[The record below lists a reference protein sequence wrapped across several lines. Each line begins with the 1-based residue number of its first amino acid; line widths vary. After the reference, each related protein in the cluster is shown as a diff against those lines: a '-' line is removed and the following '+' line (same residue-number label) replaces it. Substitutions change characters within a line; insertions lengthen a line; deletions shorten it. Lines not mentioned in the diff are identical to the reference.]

1 MGFSLFLFKNPIG
14 RRRRGDDN
22 QETKFKLYLKT
33 HLVKGESIQLQKIKK
48 AVIREDLVELTG
60 SAEEAVILGQ
70 LIYWIDRMKDAEK
83 YKFEERVRL
92 ENDSADSFKHGW
104 IYKKAE
110 ELAEEVML
118 GVSPNTIRKYLGN
131 IVEKNYV
138 KRRNNPRYK
147 WDKTLQYRVNLV
159 KVILDLSNLGYP
171 IDDYKRLLRI
181 EENDAS
187 SKQTVSPNVEK
198 SDSKLNDCTAIPE
211 ITTEITPKINSET
224 SSSFERIEDEINI
237 YDTNQFEL
245 ISKTYLSLSKNKQ
258 LSSNDKIAIKNVV
271 DENWETPQVIGWIK
285 DCFDNFKPKHKLDNI
300 RSFRYVANYIFDQAY
315 KNEQEVLEDEQ
326 ATGYIAQD
334 EYFQRFGSAIIQ
346 DAGEI
351 NEGDR

>member
-1 MGFSLFLFKNPIG
+1 M
-14 RRRRGDDN
+14 
-22 QETKFKLYLKT
+22 
-33 HLVKGESIQLQKIKK
+33 IQLRKIKK
-48 AVIREDLVELTG
+48 AVIREDLVVLTG
-60 SAEEAVILGQ
+60 SMEEAVILAQ
-70 LIYWIDRMKDAEK
+70 LIYWIKRMKDTEK
-83 YKFEERVRL
+83 YKVEERRRL

-110 ELAEEVML
+110 ELADEVML
-118 GVSPNTIRKYLGN
+118 GVSANTIRKYLGM
-131 IVEKNYV
+131 IVEKDYV

-159 KVILDLSNLGYP
+159 KIMLDLSSLGYP
-171 IDDYKRLLRI
+171 IDEYKRFLRS
-181 EENDAS
+181 EKNDAS
-187 SKQTVSPNVEK
+187 SKQIVLPNVEK
-198 SDSKLNDCTAIPE
+198 GNSKLNDCAAIPE

-224 SSSFERIEDEINI
+224 SSSSEWIEDEIDI

-258 LSSNDKIAIKNVV
+258 LSSNDEKAIKDVV
-271 DENWETPQVIGWIK
+271 GENWETHRVIGWIK

-315 KNEQEVLEDEQ
+315 KFEQEVLKDEQ

-334 EYFQRFGSAIIQ
+334 EYFQRYG
-346 DAGEI
+346 
-351 NEGDR
+351 

>member
-1 MGFSLFLFKNPIG
+1 M
-14 RRRRGDDN
+14 
-22 QETKFKLYLKT
+22 
-33 HLVKGESIQLQKIKK
+33 QKIKK
-48 AVIREDLVELTG
+48 AVIREDLFVLTG
-60 SAEEAVILGQ
+60 SMEEAIILGQ
-70 LIYWIDRMKDAEK
+70 LIYWIDRMKDADK
-83 YKFEERVRL
+83 YKLEERERL
-92 ENDSADSFKHGW
+92 DNHLADSFKHGW

-171 IDDYKRLLRI
+171 IDDYKQLLRM
-181 EENDAS
+181 EEYDTS

-198 SDSKLNDCTAIPE
+198 SDSKLNDCAAIPE

-224 SSSFERIEDEINI
+224 SSPNEWIEDEIDI
-237 YDTNQFEL
+237 YDTSQFEL
-245 ISKTYLSLSKNKQ
+245 ISNTYLSLSKNKQ
-258 LSSNDKIAIKNVV
+258 LSFNDQKAIKDVV
-271 DENWETPQVIGWIK
+271 DENLETHRVIGWIK
-285 DCFDNFKPKHKLDNI
+285 DCFNNFKPKHKLDNI
-300 RSFRYVANYIFDQAY
+300 RTFQYVANYIFDQAY
-315 KNEQEVLEDEQ
+315 KYQQEVIEDEQ
-326 ATGYIAQD
+326 TTGYIAQD
-334 EYFQRFGSAIIQ
+334 EYFQRFSSAIIQ
-346 DAGEI
+346 NSGEI

>member
-1 MGFSLFLFKNPIG
+1 M
-14 RRRRGDDN
+14 
-22 QETKFKLYLKT
+22 
-33 HLVKGESIQLQKIKK
+33 QKIKK
-48 AVIREDLVELTG
+48 AVIREDLVGLTG
-60 SAEEAVILGQ
+60 SMEEAVILGQ
-70 LIYWIDRMKDAEK
+70 LIYWIPHMKDADK
-83 YKFEERVRL
+83 YKLEERERL
-92 ENDSADSFKHGW
+92 DNHLADSFNHGW
-104 IYKKAE
+104 IFKKAD

-118 GVSPNTIRKYLGN
+118 GVSANTIRKYLGK

-171 IDDYKRLLRI
+171 INEYKHKLLLRS
-181 EENDAS
+181 EKNEAS

-198 SDSKLNDCTAIPE
+198 SDSNLNDCAAIPE

-224 SSSFERIEDEINI
+224 SSSSEWIEDDITI
-237 YDTNQFEL
+237 YESNQFEL
-245 ISKTYLSLSKNKQ
+245 ISKTYLSLSNNKQ

-271 DENWETPQVIGWIK
+271 DENWETTQVIGWIK

-300 RSFRYVANYIFDQAY
+300 RSFRYVANYIFDRAY

-334 EYFQRFGSAIIQ
+334 EYFQRYGSAIQ
-346 DAGEI
+346 EAGEI

>member
-1 MGFSLFLFKNPIG
+1 M
-14 RRRRGDDN
+14 R
-22 QETKFKLYLKT
+22 
-33 HLVKGESIQLQKIKK
+33 KIKK
-48 AVIREDLVELTG
+48 VVIREDLVGLTG
-60 SAEEAVILGQ
+60 SMEEAVILAQ
-70 LIYWIDRMKDAEK
+70 LIYWINRMKDARR
-83 YKFEERVRL
+83 YKLEERERL

-118 GVSPNTIRKYLGN
+118 GVSPNTIRKYLGKL
-131 IVEKNYV
+131 VEKNYV

-171 IDDYKRLLRI
+171 IDDYKQLLRM
-181 EENDAS
+181 EENDTS
-187 SKQTVSPNVEK
+187 SKQTGSPNVEK
-198 SDSKLNDCTAIPE
+198 SDSKLNDCAAIPE
-211 ITTEITPKINSET
+211 IITEITPKINTET
-224 SSSFERIEDEINI
+224 SSPSEWIEDDINV

-300 RSFRYVANYIFDQAY
+300 RSFRYVANYLFDQAY
-315 KNEQEVLEDEQ
+315 KFEQEVLEDEQ

-334 EYFQRFGSAIIQ
+334 KYFQQYGSAIQ
-346 DAGEI
+346 EAGKI

>member
-1 MGFSLFLFKNPIG
+1 MKNILSE
-14 RRRRGDDN
+14 RRM
-22 QETKFKLYLKT
+22 
-33 HLVKGESIQLQKIKK
+33 IQLRKIKK
-48 AVIREDLVELTG
+48 AVIREDLVVLTG
-60 SAEEAVILGQ
+60 SMEEAVILAQ
-70 LIYWIDRMKDAEK
+70 LIYWIKRMKDTEK
-83 YKFEERVRL
+83 YKVEERRRL

-110 ELAEEVML
+110 ELADEVML
-118 GVSPNTIRKYLGN
+118 GVSANTIRKYLGK

-171 IDDYKRLLRI
+171 IDDYKQLLRI
-181 EENDAS
+181 EENDVS

-211 ITTEITPKINSET
+211 ITTEITPKINTET
-224 SSSFERIEDEINI
+224 SSSSEWIEDDITI
-237 YDTNQFEL
+237 YDSNQFEL
-245 ISKTYLSLSKNKQ
+245 ISKTYLSLSKNKR

-271 DENWETPQVIGWIK
+271 DENWETPQVISWIK

-315 KNEQEVLEDEQ
+315 KNEQEVLED
-326 ATGYIAQD
+326 
-334 EYFQRFGSAIIQ
+334 
-346 DAGEI
+346 
-351 NEGDR
+351 